1 MKNKLQR
8 IKEYIRVRGE
18 RGQAILLLVIEIAL
32 AVYIIIV
39 FIKYLIIPAL
49 FGD

>member
-8 IKEYIRVRGE
+8 IKKYVRVNGE
-18 RGQAILLLVIEIAL
+18 KGQGLILGIIEIAL
-32 AVYIIIV
+32 AIYILIIL
-39 FIKYLIIPAL
+39 IKYLIIPAL